1 MREKTK
7 GHLKLWFW
15 KVPALHLGEWLD
27 TRGRWE
33 LWDGLLSPGDKPEA
47 VGRCPRRHGN
57 LARGRVVSELFLK
70 PLLQT
75 L

>member
-15 KVPALHLGEWLD
+15 KFPALHLGERWD
-27 TRGRWE
+27 ARGRWE
-33 LWDGLLSPGDKPEA
+33 LQDGLTSPGDKPEA
-47 VGRCPRRHGN
+47 VGRCPRRHRN
-57 LARGRVVSELFLK
+57 SARGRVVSELFLE